1 MVRAVWSRGAT
12 NLDVREHVA
21 RLALLRATT
30 AATAAAAA
38 AREQHHV
45 REEVGGLRLQQADL
59 RVGMEPEL
67 EWRLGGQLLL
77 DVRGVLVEFAR
88 LGALVVGCELVLRV
102 GDEQLGVEE
111 DLEVRIRDPSVE
123 RVCDVAA
130 VHDLAKVVADVG
142 PRYVLVALEV
152 VVQHG
157 RAHGEVAV
165 VERVRP

>member
-1 MVRAVWSRGAT
+1 
-12 NLDVREHVA
+12 
-21 RLALLRATT
+21 
-30 AATAAAAA
+30 
-38 AREQHHV
+38 
-45 REEVGGLRLQQADL
+45 
-59 RVGMEPEL
+59 MEPEL

-88 LGALVVGCELVLRV
+88 LGALVVGRELVLRV

-152 VVQHG
+152 VVQRG